1 MREPPQPDVRK
12 LMKEAVRL
20 PDTLR
25 GWIGLVC
32 LIIFVILLSY
42 FTP

>member
-12 LMKEAVRL
+12 LIWNALIL
-20 PDTLR
+20 PNTLR